1 MRNLFQSGQFVLN
14 SGDVSLWKI
23 ECDALTDSDIETIAS
38 MLVPLLWSFS
48 HVEGVPRG
56 GERLAEAL
64 RVYQTPGNGGL
75 LIVDDVLT
83 TGGSMER
90 QRRCRA
96 GVQGAVIFARQRP
109 KSWITPLFQMPTSRK
124 KPRLHRL
131 FNAEIAP

>member
-1 MRNLFQSGQFVLN
+1 MSNLFQLGQFVLN
-14 SGDVSLWKI
+14 SGVTSQWKI

-38 MLVPLLWSFS
+38 MLVPLLWEFS

-64 RVYQTPGNGGL
+64 RVHQTPGKGGL

-83 TGGSMER
+83 TGGSMDRWRNDRME
-90 QRRCRA
+90 A
-96 GVQGAVIFARQRP
+96 QGAVIFARQLP
-109 KSWITPLFQMPTSRK
+109 KRWITPLFQMTTNRR
-124 KPRLHRL
+124 KPRLRRL